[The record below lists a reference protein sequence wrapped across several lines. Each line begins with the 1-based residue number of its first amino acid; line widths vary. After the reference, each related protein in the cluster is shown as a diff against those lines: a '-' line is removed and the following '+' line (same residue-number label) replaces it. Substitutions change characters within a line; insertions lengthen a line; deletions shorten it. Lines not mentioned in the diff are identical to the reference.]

1 MKITEVLVILSIFSL
16 SSPIYGQ
23 SAVDE
28 KIMVHSRSADLR
40 TSYGFADRGISLR
53 KGPLSPLSLRG
64 KTEVML
70 EDWGLSSRI
79 NTRQKSYSALNLSGG
94 KRIESLDLRFSVD
107 GIPLCQY
114 QVKSHETV
122 DGTMAV
128 FGKMP
133 KFEVSGTYELASW
146 PSENMVRNIVG
157 DTLAQNG
164 VAVAFTKNSSQA
176 CLWSENGQLY
186 PVWVWEVEADRLK
199 YIVVADELRSFKFQ
213 AKHFHAT
220 GKARI
225 YPHNILDPAL
235 QDFTLR
241 DMKENNGGYLEN
253 KYFVTQVESPF
264 SYATKT
270 DLDFTAFG
278 PTSEGFFEEISLF
291 TNANRALEW
300 LETMGYKNFGT
311 APIRLAVHAEFQ
323 GDTNNALYQP
333 GTNFDV
339 IYVGD
344 GDGTVLQNLATDAD
358 VVGHELGHHVV
369 YHTVTEIAGESLVLH
384 EGLADY
390 FNFARTGNACLGE
403 SICPDTAY
411 GNKICYVP
419 KTCLRTGDNALK
431 YGGADLPREAHQKSQ
446 FISGMLWDLYAKDGI
461 ALEDVTHMVL
471 KAIDL
476 LVEDSGYQ
484 HFVVGMMLA
493 DEALF
498 QGGKCKAIYNRAIA
512 RGLSPFLS
520 DISCESVKATSVAI
534 TNVTDVDGVEKSGT
548 ATTTSPVVSSSSK
561 SSKKSIC
568 GVLMGSS
575 SANGQVWSFLLLF
588 SLPLI
593 PAILRRSTRK

>member
-1 MKITEVLVILSIFSL
+1 MKRTEVLAILGILSL
-16 SSPIYGQ
+16 SSPVLAQG
-23 SAVDE
+23 AADE
-28 KIMVHSRSADLR
+28 RVMIHSLGASQKADF
-40 TSYGFADRGISLR
+40 GFADRGIALQ
-53 KGPLSPLSLRG
+53 KGPLRPMSLRG
-64 KTEVML
+64 KTDAML
-70 EDWGLSSRI
+70 QNWGLNPRI
-79 NTRQKSYSALNLSGG
+79 TTRQKSYSGLNLAAG
-94 KRIESLDLRFSVD
+94 KAIETVDLRFSVD

-114 QVKSHETV
+114 QIKSHETV
-122 DGTMAV
+122 GGDMAV
-128 FGKMP
+128 FGRMP
-133 KFEVSGTYELASW
+133 KLDVNAQYDLANW
-146 PSENMVRNIVG
+146 PADNLVRNIVA

-164 VAVAFTKNSSQA
+164 IATNFTKNHAEA
-176 CLWSENGQLY
+176 CLWAENGQLY
-186 PVWVWEVEADRLK
+186 PVWVWEVEADRLN
-199 YIVVADELRSFKFQ
+199 YTVVADDLRSFKFQ

-225 YPHNILDPAL
+225 YPHNVLDLEL
-235 QDFTLR
+235 QEFTLR
-241 DMKENNGGYLEN
+241 SMKETGYLEN
-253 KYFVTQVESPF
+253 AYFVTEVDSPF
-264 SYATKT
+264 TYATSANS
-270 DLDFTAFG
+270 DFTAFG
-278 PTSEGFFEEISLF
+278 PTSDAFEEISLF

-311 APIRLAVHAEFQ
+311 VPIRIQVHAEFQ

-333 GTNFDV
+333 GATFDT
-339 IYVGD
+339 IFVGD
-344 GDGTVLQNLATDAD
+344 GDGTILQNLSTDSD

-419 KTCLRTGDNALK
+419 KKCLRTGENALK

-476 LVEDSGYQ
+476 LVDDSGYQ

-493 DEALF
+493 DRALF
-498 QGGKCKAIYNRAIA
+498 QGGKCSLIYSRAVE
-512 RGLSPFLS
+512 RGLAPFLT
-520 DISCESVKATSVAI
+520 DITCDSVQSTPAGATA
-534 TNVTDVDGVEKSGT
+534 VTDVSGVEKSGSVANT
-548 ATTTSPVVSSSSK
+548 TPTVAGTTSR
-561 SSKKSIC
+561 SSKKSVC

-575 SANGQVWSFLLLF
+575 ANGQVFSFLLLF
-588 SLPLI
+588 ILPLI
-593 PAILRRSTRK
+593 PAMIRRSTRK

>member
-1 MKITEVLVILSIFSL
+1 MKRTEVLAILGVLLL
-16 SSPIYGQ
+16 SSPVHAQ
-23 SAVDE
+23 TSANEQVLF
-28 KIMVHSRSADLR
+28 HSFGSDLK
-40 TSYGFADRGISLR
+40 TDFGFADRGIALQ
-53 KGPLSPLSLRG
+53 KGPLRPMSLRG
-64 KTEVML
+64 KTDSML
-70 EDWGLSSRI
+70 QKWGLHPRI
-79 NTRQKSYSALNLSGG
+79 LTRQKSYSGLNLAAG
-94 KRIESLDLRFSVD
+94 KGIETVDLRFSVD
-107 GIPLCQY
+107 GVPLCQY

-122 DGTMAV
+122 DGKMAV

-133 KFEVSGTYELASW
+133 KIEVNASYDLANW
-146 PSENMVRNIVG
+146 PAENLVRNIVA

-164 VAVAFTKNSSQA
+164 VSTSFTKNSAQA
-176 CLWSENGQLY
+176 CLWSENGQLH
-186 PVWVWEVEADRLK
+186 PVWIWEVEADRLN
-199 YIVVADELRSFKFQ
+199 YTVVADDLRSFKFQ
-213 AKHFHAT
+213 PKHFHAT
-220 GKARI
+220 GKSKI
-225 YPHNILDPAL
+225 YPHNILDPAMEE
-235 QDFTLR
+235 FTLR
-241 DMKENNGGYLEN
+241 AMKENGYLEN
-253 KYFVTQVESPF
+253 SYFVTEVDSPF
-264 SYATKT
+264 TYATSANS
-270 DLDFTAFG
+270 DFTAFG
-278 PTSEGFFEEISLF
+278 PTSEGFEEISLF

-311 APIRLAVHAEFQ
+311 TPIRIQVHAEFQ

-333 GTNFDV
+333 GANYDV

-411 GNKICYVP
+411 GNKICFVP

-431 YGGADLPREAHQKSQ
+431 YGAADLPREAHQKSQ
-446 FISGMLWDLYAKDGI
+446 FISGMLWDLYMKDGI

-493 DEALF
+493 DQAIF
-498 QGGKCKAIYNRAIA
+498 QGGKCTLIYNRAVE
-512 RGLSPFLS
+512 RGLSTFLTGITC
-520 DISCESVKATSVAI
+520 DSVKSTPAGATA
-534 TNVTDVDGVEKSGT
+534 VTDVSGVEKTGGS
-548 ATTTSPVVSSSSK
+548 TTSSTPVAGTTSR
-561 SSKKSIC
+561 SSKKSVC

-575 SANGQVWSFLLLF
+575 ANGQVFSFLLLF
-588 SLPLI
+588 ILPLI
-593 PAILRRSTRK
+593 PAIIRRSTRK